1 MHIGKSIKKAL
12 IDQDKNGVWLA
23 EQLETSPA
31 SVYHIC
37 TKSTC
42 SGNMLKRLSKIF
54 GMKVSEL
61 IALGE

>member
-12 IDQDKNGVWLA
+12 IDADKNGVWLA
-23 EQLETSPA
+23 EQLGTTPA

-37 TKSTC
+37 TKQTC
-42 SGNMLKRLSKIF
+42 SGNMQIRLAKIF
-54 GMKVSEL
+54 GIKVSEL